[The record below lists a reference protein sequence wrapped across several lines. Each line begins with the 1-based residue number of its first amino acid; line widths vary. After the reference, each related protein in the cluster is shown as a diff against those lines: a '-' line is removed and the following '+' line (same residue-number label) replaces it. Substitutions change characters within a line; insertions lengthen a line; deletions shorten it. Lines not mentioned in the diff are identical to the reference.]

1 MAQREYV
8 VDQGEVAAVNG
19 ADAAPVEAPAPVPPE
34 SRPVLRCEAAGFRSA
49 RMTIAAFT
57 ELSTTFPPQ
66 VAYQTALELTRAVLA
81 SPSGAKILEE

>member
-1 MAQREYV
+1 VAQKEYV

-19 ADAAPVEAPAPVPPE
+19 VDTPIPAPPVEVPPE
-34 SRPVLRCEAAGFRSA
+34 QRPVLRCEAAGFRSA